1 MAVTITNQRNPLA
14 STIVQDTAVTGALV
28 ANVTGAT
35 GTLYLVEIDNTMN
48 PGTASYF
55 KLIDAG
61 SGTPGSIAAN
71 MVLGCPG
78 GQTRAYVFTQGI
90 AFSTAISYWATNAA
104 AESTTLGPGS
114 AITIRLVVG

>member
-1 MAVTITNQRNPLA
+1 MAVTVTNQRNPLA
-14 STIVQDTAVTGALV
+14 STIVQDTAVTSTLV

-35 GTLYLVEIDNTMN
+35 GTVYLVEIDNTMN
-48 PGTASYF
+48 AGVASYL
-55 KLIDAG
+55 KLIDNG

-90 AFSTAISYWATNAA
+90 PFSTAISYWATNAA
-104 AESTTLGPGS
+104 AESTTTGPVS
-114 AITIRLVVG
+114 DITIRLVVG